1 MSRTEKPPDLERGLD
16 GESSDFLSCRFVLVF
31 RISEGLLAFELEKG
45 VSHEGPYQE
54 RPEEHGGYLVS
65 MEGRGPISQCNMQE

>member
-1 MSRTEKPPDLERGLD
+1 MVSLGI
-16 GESSDFLSCRFVLVF
+16 FFSCCSVLVF
-31 RISEGLLAFELEKG
+31 RISEGLLAFELDKC

-65 MEGRGPISQCNMQE
+65 IEGRGPISQCNIQE